1 MLRSNLSNVRY
12 AHWMDDRA
20 AIAGRSYLNI
30 FGVVTGTGLK
40 VASFTNAPGDDNVSC
55 KLNRLAAF
63 QVAGITPDDVANVMD
78 NPADAQEYRDLL
90 TRHARCTRTTE
101 STLLLSVGGRYQNCF
116 DDSTEGGSWSKR
128 L

>member
-1 MLRSNLSNVRY
+1 MILLFLYNGRVESIVAPAAVGGYPLSPSNFEVALGIMLRSNLSNVRY

-90 TRHARCTRTTE
+90 A
-101 STLLLSVGGRYQNCF
+101 
-116 DDSTEGGSWSKR
+116 
-128 L
+128 